1 MSAPAPR
8 PEPPPVRLETE
19 RLVLRRLG
27 PQDLEA
33 FLDYRNDPEVARYQS
48 WESFGRADAE
58 TMFREQQAVRPGEP
72 GRWLQL
78 AIERRDQPGL
88 LGDCGF
94 CLRNLPTEGA
104 RYAEIGFSLSPGHQG
119 RGYATEAV
127 AAIVDFLFRDLGV
140 ERVVAITDSRNTRSQ
155 ALLRRL
161 GLEREAVIHVWFKGA
176 PAEEYRFA
184 LDRQSWLA
192 RSGRRPETPS

>member
-1 MSAPAPR
+1 MFTPGPS
-8 PEPPPVRLETE
+8 PEPQPVSLETE

-27 PQDLEA
+27 FQDLEA

-58 TMFREQQAVRPGEP
+58 TLIQEQQAVRPGET

-94 CLRNLPTEGA
+94 CLRA
-104 RYAEIGFSLSPGHQG
+104 DQVRQAEIGFSLSPGHQG
-119 RGYATEAV
+119 KGYATEAV
-127 AAIVDFLFRDLGV
+127 AAVVDFLFRDLGV
-140 ERVVAITDSRNTRSQ
+140 ERVIAITDSRNTRSQ
-155 ALLRRL
+155 ALLERL
-161 GLEREAVIHVWFKGA
+161 GLRRESVFEVWFKGA
-176 PAEEYRFA
+176 PGEEHLFA
-184 LDRQSWLA
+184 LDRSGWLA
-192 RSGRRPETPS
+192 RAGPA